1 MRRQRVELPDG
12 REVLFYG
19 DYTPVPL
26 PAGGARAPR
35 TGFTR
40 RWHPLLEEWVV
51 IAAGRQQR
59 TYHPSRAACPLCPS
73 RPGHLTEVP
82 ASAFDIAVFE
92 NRFPGLRLDA
102 VAPRRGAAPLTPT
115 VAARGRAEVVVY
127 TSEHTGGLATLG
139 APRLARLV
147 EVWVDRARELES
159 LAPVRYCYVFE
170 NRGEVVGVTLHH
182 PHGQIY
188 TYPFVPPIIA
198 REQRAFQRHRRRH
211 GSCLLCDLID
221 GERKA
226 GTRVIED
233 SATWTAVVPYYARWA
248 YEVHVTPRRHV
259 SALVDLTPPERRG
272 LAAILGRV
280 AARYDALFRMPMPY
294 IMAMHQRPLRTADPS
309 AYHFHV
315 EFYPPHR
322 TREKLKYLAGSEA
335 GLGVFVSDTLAE
347 EKAAELRA
355 AGPPRK
361 GRR

>member
-1 MRRQRVELPDG
+1 
-12 REVLFYG
+12 
-19 DYTPVPL
+19 
-26 PAGGARAPR
+26 
-35 TGFTR
+35 
-40 RWHPLLEEWVV
+40 
-51 IAAGRQQR
+51 
-59 TYHPSRAACPLCPS
+59 
-73 RPGHLTEVP
+73 
-82 ASAFDIAVFE
+82 
-92 NRFPGLRLDA
+92 
-102 VAPRRGAAPLTPT
+102 
-115 VAARGRAEVVVY
+115 
-127 TSEHTGGLATLG
+127 
-139 APRLARLV
+139 
-147 EVWVDRARELES
+147 
-159 LAPVRYCYVFE
+159 
-170 NRGEVVGVTLHH
+170 
-182 PHGQIY
+182 
-188 TYPFVPPIIA
+188 
-198 REQRAFQRHRRRH
+198 
-211 GSCLLCDLID
+211 
-221 GERKA
+221 
-226 GTRVIED
+226 VIED